1 MSKRQRKPKNTDKPK
16 KRRKKKNTTTFTD
29 TGLKKLKPPE
39 KGQELY
45 WDKAQ
50 RGLSLLVSPGG
61 TKTFRSTYKL
71 HGDWLCRSIG
81 RFGEMVPNADP
92 DKENVNIGEARNIV
106 ANDRALAVK
115 GIDPK
120 EQGKQPASKDS
131 FESVVDEFITH
142 YAKPRQRTWDQTERV
157 LKNNCAAWLKRPIND
172 IGKQDARKL
181 LRGFIADGHGPKAAV
196 TRAWLKKLWRWA
208 YGEDLVTAPI
218 MEAISIE
225 FERNERDRVFSDSEI
240 KAIWSAAD
248 KCAPFE
254 RDYVKLLG
262 LLAARKTELA
272 CMSRSDLDDPTNPT
286 VWTVPF
292 ELTKSRKT
300 SNKKRTYLVPLP
312 PLAQRIVK
320 GLLTRHKEDRLF
332 HGLPVSMSKAGR
344 LQFNDGRLKK
354 KLKQNGAPK
363 DYYPHAWRHTIA
375 TFLQNAG
382 YSEWERGLALNHSG
396 TTVTAGYSHGY
407 PLELKR
413 KLLEQW
419 ATHIEQLIEPAKG
432 VPKLRG

>member
-1 MSKRQRKPKNTDKPK
+1 MAT
-16 KRRKKKNTTTFTD
+16 KRRKAKNTKLFTD
-29 TGLKKLKPPE
+29 LSLRRLKAQK

-45 WDKAQ
+45 WDTAQ

-71 HGDWLCRSIG
+71 HGEWLCRSIG

-92 DKENVNIGEARNIV
+92 DKENVNIREARDIV

-115 GIDPK
+115 GLDPK

-131 FESVVDEFITH
+131 FEAVVDEFIEH

-172 IGKQDARKL
+172 IGKTDARKL
-181 LRGFIADGHGPKAAV
+181 LRGFIAEGHGPKAAV

-208 YGEDLVTAPI
+208 YGEDLVVAPI
-218 MEAISIE
+218 MEAVSIE
-225 FERNERDRVFSDSEI
+225 FERNERDRVYSDGEI

-248 KCAPFE
+248 KCTPVE

-272 CMSRSDLDDPTNPT
+272 CMGRSHLNDPTNPT

-300 SNKKRTYLVPLP
+300 TKASKTGKKRTYTVPIP

-332 HGLPVSMSKAGR
+332 HGLPVSTSKAGR

-354 KLKQNGAPK
+354 KLKQHGAPK
-363 DYYPHAWRHTIA
+363 DYYPHAWRRTIA
-375 TFLQNAG
+375 TWLQNNGHMEDEVA
-382 YSEWERGLALNHSG
+382 LALNHAG
-396 TTVTAGYSHGY
+396 TGVTASYMKGHATKV
-407 PLELKR
+407 KR
-413 KLLEQW
+413 ELLEEW

>member
-1 MSKRQRKPKNTDKPK
+1 MRKSDNKQRKPKNTKL
-16 KRRKKKNTTTFTD
+16 FTD
-29 TGLKKLKPPE
+29 LSLKRLKPPK

-45 WDKAQ
+45 WDTAQ

-71 HGDWLCRSIG
+71 NGEWLVRSIG

-120 EQGKQPASKDS
+120 EQGKQPASKES
-131 FESVVDEFITH
+131 FEAVVDQFIEH
-142 YAKPRQRTWDQTERV
+142 YAKPQQRTWDQTERI
-157 LKNNCAAWLKRPIND
+157 LKNNCKAWLKRPIND
-172 IGKQDARKL
+172 ISKADVRKL
-181 LRGFIADGHGPKAAV
+181 LRGFIADGHGPKAAA

-208 YGEDLVTAPI
+208 RGEDLIDPVNATI
-218 MEAISIE
+218 IE
-225 FERNERDRVFSDSEI
+225 DVNIHYEKNVRERVYSDDEI
-240 KAIWSAAD
+240 KAIWAAAD
-248 KCAPFE
+248 KCEPFE
-254 RDYVKLLG
+254 RDYVKLLA
-262 LLAARKTELA
+262 LLAVRKTELA
-272 CMSRSDLDDPTNPT
+272 CMTGGDLDDTANPT
-286 VWTVPF
+286 LWTVPF

-312 PLAQRIVK
+312 PLAQRLVK
-320 GLLTRHKEDRLF
+320 GLSKKNERLF
-332 HGLPVSMSKAGR
+332 HGLPVSTSKAGR

-354 KLKQNGAPK
+354 KLKRHGAPK
-363 DYYPHAWRHTIA
+363 DYYPHAFRHTIA
-375 TFLQNAG
+375 TFLENAG

-413 KLLEQW
+413 KLLNEW
-419 ATHIEQLIEPAKG
+419 AEHVEQLVQPAKG
-432 VPKLRG
+432 VPLLRG